1 MALLQRLDDARE
13 RVDGLVGDTLDRL
26 VVSHHRRRLARHH
39 RLGALDPP
47 AGGWAAGPP
56 PPRAGNSLELF
67 VDGSEALPAI
77 ADAIEGARSHVH
89 LAGWHFSPE
98 LRLREG
104 GPTVRE
110 LLAET
115 AERVDVRVLAWAG
128 APLPLFHPSRKEVR
142 EGRERMVAG
151 TGIRYALDARE
162 RPMHCHHEKL
172 VLVDGEVAFV
182 GGIDLSLLGGDRFD
196 RPDHPARGKLGW
208 HDASSRI
215 RGPAVADVADHYA
228 LRWQAVTGEELP
240 PTSSP
245 APAGELELQVV
256 RTVPNGIYPRLPRGD
271 FGILESY
278 VRALRSAERLVYLE
292 SQFLWSPELVAIL
305 VEKLRNPPHDDF
317 RLVVLL
323 PSQAK
328 NGQEDTRGQLGVLA
342 EADAGAGR
350 FLPCTLW
357 QCGDRADQVYVHAKI
372 GIVDDR
378 WLTIGSANLNEH
390 SLFND
395 TEMNV
400 VAHDE
405 ATARALRLRLWAE
418 HLQCDPAELEGNPT
432 QLVDERWRPLAEAE
446 LERYRKGESTP
457 YKLRL
462 LPHVSRRAKGALGP
476 INGLLVDG

>member
-1 MALLQRLDDARE
+1 MAFLHRLDDARE
-13 RVDGLVGDTLDRL
+13 RVDGLIGDALDQT
-26 VVSHHRRRLARHH
+26 VIAHHRRRLTRHGQ
-39 RLGALDPP
+39 LSALDAP

-56 PPRAGNSLELF
+56 PPRAGNSLELY

-77 ADAIEGARSHVH
+77 AKAIEGARSHVH
-89 LAGWHFSPE
+89 LAGWHFSPD
-98 LRLREG
+98 LRLG
-104 GPTVRE
+104 DHGPTVRE
-110 LLAET
+110 LLAEA

-142 EGRERMVAG
+142 EGRDRLIAG
-151 TGIRYALDARE
+151 TRITYALDSRE

-172 VLVDGEVAFV
+172 VLVDGDVAFV
-182 GGIDLSLLGGDRFD
+182 GGIDLSLLGGDRYD
-196 RPDHPARGKLGW
+196 CSDHPARGTLGW

-215 RGPAVADVADHYA
+215 RGPAVADVAAHYA

-240 PTSSP
+240 LREPP
-245 APAGELELQVV
+245 VPAGELELQVV
-256 RTVPNGIYPRLPRGD
+256 RTVPNGVYPRLPRGD

-305 VEKLRNPPHDDF
+305 VEKLKQPPHDDF

-357 QCGDRADQVYVHAKI
+357 QQGDEARPVYVHAKI
-372 GIVDDR
+372 AIVDDR

-400 VAHDE
+400 VCHDE
-405 ATARALRLRLWAE
+405 STARALRLRLWSE
-418 HLQCDPAELEGNPT
+418 HLQCDASELEGDPT
-432 QLVDERWRPLAEAE
+432 PIVDERWRPLAEEE
-446 LERYRKGESTP
+446 LERYRRGELTP
-457 YKLRL
+457 HRLRL

>member
-1 MALLQRLDDARE
+1 MGLLQRLDDVRE
-13 RVDGLVGDTLDRL
+13 RVDGLIGDGLDRT
-26 VVSHHRRRLARHH
+26 VVAHHRRRLARHGQ
-39 RLGALDPP
+39 LGALDAPP
-47 AGGWAAGPP
+47 GGWASGPP
-56 PPRAGNSLELF
+56 PPRAGNSLERF

-77 ADAIEGARSHVH
+77 ADAIEGARSHVQ

-98 LRLREG
+98 LRLRDD

-110 LLAET
+110 LLAEA
-115 AERVDVRVLAWAG
+115 AERVEVRVLAWAG

-142 EGRERMVAG
+142 EGRDRLVSG
-151 TGIRYALDARE
+151 TRISYALDSRE

-172 VLVDGEVAFV
+172 VLVDGELAFV
-182 GGIDLSLLGGDRFD
+182 GGIDLSLLGGDRYD
-196 RPDHPARGKLGW
+196 CSDHPARGQLGW

-215 RGPAVADVADHYA
+215 RGPAVADVAAHYA

-240 PTSSP
+240 PTEPP
-245 APAGELELQVV
+245 APAGELDLQVV

-278 VRALRSAERLVYLE
+278 VRAFRSAERLIYLE

-305 VEKLRNPPHDDF
+305 VDKLKHPPHDDF

-357 QCGDRADQVYVHAKI
+357 QQGEQARQVYVHAKI

-405 ATARALRLRLWAE
+405 ATARALRLRLWSE
-418 HLQCDPAELEGNPT
+418 HLQCDAGELEGDAT
-432 QLVDERWRPLAEAE
+432 RIVDERWRPLAEAE
-446 LERYRKGESTP
+446 LERYRRGEPTP
-457 YKLRL
+457 HKLRL